1 MKWTDPINF
10 RAQNINIIDYINIES
25 GFNFLTQWNYAGAT
39 TVGEI
44 YIDGIRFTKESANLG
59 IFKAGS
65 LLNIQSPFNITIINS
80 QFSLINY
87 ISENFDVIV
96 IQDSGDWTPD
106 DNVIQNILFS
116 NNTLTLDNSTQDTFI
131 NFIISI
137 SNANKRFK
145 NVVISN
151 NTFFDI
157 IGAEKSILEV
167 DFYSKGTMILSNNTF
182 KNWSTINDILVAN
195 ANDSIVMNN
204 IYFDTWVAILD
215 GFVSA
220 GIAEN
225 ITINGLSL
233 IRSSRNTDLKPT
245 SLIKLSTA
253 INGNLKLNNLNFSQN
268 KIKISI
274 IQIDKAVGT
283 LALQN
288 SLFYNEIIAASTP
301 YIYVQNIFKL
311 TLANTTFMNMK
322 ADSSVTEI
330 RAVMY
335 FDNINIKAEDDIL
348 FSSLIVKNISI
359 SFINIFSASGSDN
372 SIKSFKFEN
381 ISVTDSV
388 FNARNDLINLG
399 PILTGAQ
406 LGISMKNIM
415 FNNLKFVNL
424 ANMIHIH
431 AQSGIPFTITNWSF
445 TNTYGGSIFLEPVST
460 LSSTNKVSLIINNIT
475 VTDNDF
481 STKTFFILQKYWTL
495 QVSDWSMK
503 RNSGY
508 FYGTIASILGKDSS
522 ATFTN
527 CNFNNNNGINGGLFY
542 ITTRSTIYLSN
553 CLLFSNF
560 AVNAAVAYVENLG
573 TLSIDNWTISYN
585 MAILTG
591 VVQVVDTADPLVISN
606 TQIYKN
612 TIVTYNTTATEVD
625 NPNIW
630 INLCFASDGYI
641 AYLKN
646 NKKVMNG
653 EVVHFYKIF
662 R

>member
-1 MKWTDPINF
+1 MK
-10 RAQNINIIDYINIES
+10 
-25 GFNFLTQWNYAGAT
+25 
-39 TVGEI
+39 
-44 YIDGIRFTKESANLG
+44 
-59 IFKAGS
+59 FK
-65 LLNIQSPFNITIINS
+65 IK
-80 QFSLINY
+80 Y
-87 ISENFDVIV
+87 
-96 IQDSGDWTPD
+96 
-106 DNVIQNILFS
+106 
-116 NNTLTLDNSTQDTFI
+116 
-131 NFIISI
+131 
-137 SNANKRFK
+137 
-145 NVVISN
+145 
-151 NTFFDI
+151 TFFDI
-157 IGAEKSILEV
+157 IGAEKSILEI
-167 DFYSKGTMILSNNTF
+167 DFYSKGTLTLSNNTF

-204 IYFDTWVAILD
+204 IYFDTWVAILE

-220 GIAEN
+220 GTAEN

-253 INGNLKLNNLNFSQN
+253 LNGNLILNNLNFSQN

-274 IQIDKAVGT
+274 MQIDKAVGT

-311 TLANTTFMNMK
+311 TLTNTTFMNMQV
-322 ADSSVTEI
+322 DSSVTEI

-335 FDNINIKAEDDIL
+335 FDSINIETKDDIL
-348 FSSLIVKNISI
+348 FSSLTVKNISI
-359 SFINIFSASGSDN
+359 SFINIFSISGSGN
-372 SIKSFKFEN
+372 SIKSFIFEN

-388 FNARNDLINLG
+388 FKARNDLINLG
-399 PILTGAQ
+399 PILTEAQ
-406 LGISMKNIM
+406 LGISIKNIM

-424 ANMIHIH
+424 ANMIHFR

-445 TNTYGGSIFLEPVST
+445 TNIYGGSIFLEPVST

-495 QVSDWSMK
+495 QVSDWTMK

-542 ITTRSTIYLSN
+542 ITTRSTIYLYN

-591 VVQVVDTADPLVISN
+591 VIQVVDTADPTIISN

-630 INLCFASDGYI
+630 INLCFASDGYTT
-641 AYLKN
+641 YLKN
-646 NKKVMNG
+646 NKKIMNG